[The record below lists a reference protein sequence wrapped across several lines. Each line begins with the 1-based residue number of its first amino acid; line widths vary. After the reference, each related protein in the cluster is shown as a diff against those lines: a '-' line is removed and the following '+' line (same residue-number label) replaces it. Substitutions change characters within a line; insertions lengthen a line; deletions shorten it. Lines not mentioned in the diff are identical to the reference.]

1 MDSNVTKRTRQLT
14 GSLAAG
20 WALLAIGLS
29 VSTLIAPHSGPHMPV
44 RTSIIAGV
52 AVVHA
57 LSDSARRAGV
67 EEGDRLLAVDG
78 VSAIEAL
85 WKRDLQEGVPNTYRF
100 AKPDGS
106 ERVVTLEPVSVEEV
120 GRQSDVLIHLSLL
133 FVSALY
139 LVVALAVWWTRQASP
154 EAWALLLYCSTMSV
168 LISTA
173 IRVDVIPWAAT
184 RVLATLPFLGATT
197 FHLFTT
203 YPVEPRWVQKRP
215 RIRMVPYLVAGLILI
230 GVVLQPVLGIPADW
244 IVAAAFI
251 FGVGTSLA
259 SIGILAAGRRQAREE
274 GIGDRADLMLLA
286 GLVSLL
292 PALLTLVFEW
302 FVPTRLPWYLAL
314 LWVGFFPIAVGYGML
329 QNQLFEF
336 KLAARSSA
344 AYGAATL
351 AITGIFA
358 FMITFADELVARYGV
373 NVRSVQVVL
382 LFLAI
387 LAFNPLRERMQ
398 RLVDN
403 FFDRDRSRYRLAV
416 REISEAMVSMLSM
429 GEIGDR
435 ILAALTDT
443 MGVSRAM
450 VLLFDERDRV
460 LRASAWRGDWDQEDI
475 EIEIPSDHPI
485 WKHLWLRREELARS
499 DFDDE
504 PDPEK
509 RESCWDIYDTLEVEL
524 LVPILFGVDLL
535 GVIAVGRK
543 LSGERLGTDDRQ
555 LLRTLANQSSIAIE
569 NAKAFDEI
577 AKLNESLEARVEM
590 RTRELQETQNQL
602 MQSEKLKSLGQLVA
616 GVAHELN
623 NPIGFVHAN
632 LQLLDEF
639 IGKLEEAQD
648 KGLDTTRY
656 REAITKLL
664 LRSREGTERVKQIV
678 QDLRTFSRT
687 DQADLQMAQ
696 LTDEIDR
703 TLALMEPRFK
713 GLIEVVRDY
722 EPLPEIRCYPGQL
735 NQVFLNLLMNACDVL
750 EEGGRITIRAR
761 AIDGGVR
768 LEFEDTGPGI
778 PEDIR
783 RHIFNPFFT
792 TKEVGKGTG
801 LGLSL
806 SHGIIERHG
815 GKIRIESAPGGGAR
829 FVIELPLSAPRS
841 PDDEADGIDRADGP
855 STPDDTNDPSRE
867 TGATR
872 VAGSRGD
879 DPARSGT
886 G

>member
-1 MDSNVTKRTRQLT
+1 MDSDTTRRTRQLT
-14 GSLAAG
+14 GTAAAM

-29 VSTLIAPHSGPHMPV
+29 IFSLVSPRAGPQLPV
-44 RTSIIAGV
+44 RTSIISGI

-57 LSDSARRAGV
+57 MSDSAAAAGV
-67 EEGDRLLAVDG
+67 AEGDQLLSVDG
-78 VSAIEAL
+78 VPAIQVL
-85 WKRDLQEGVPNTYRF
+85 WEPSLELGVVDTYRF
-100 AKPDGS
+100 RKPDGTVLTAS
-106 ERVVTLEPVSVEEV
+106 LAPALVGDVEKT
-120 GRQSDVLIHLSLL
+120 SDVLLHLGLL
-133 FVSALY
+133 LVSSLY
-139 LVVALAVWWTRQASP
+139 LVVALTVWWTRQASS
-154 EAWALLLYCSTMSV
+154 ESWALLLYCSTMSV
-168 LISTA
+168 LLSSA
-173 IRVDVIPWAAT
+173 IRVDLIPWAPT

-203 YPVEPRWVQKRP
+203 YPIEPYWIVKRP
-215 RIRMVPYLVAGLILI
+215 RIRFIPYAIATLIMI
-230 GVVLQPVLGIPADW
+230 GIATQSAMGIPPTW
-244 IVAAAFI
+244 IATTAFG
-251 FGVGTSLA
+251 FGVGTSVA
-259 SIGILAAGRRQAREE
+259 SIGILALGRRQAREA
-274 GIGDRADLMLLA
+274 GVGDRADLMLLA

-292 PALLTLVFEW
+292 PALLALIAEW
-302 FVPTRLPWYLAL
+302 VVPTALPWYIAL
-314 LWVGFFPIAVGYGML
+314 LWVGFFPVAVGYGMVRR
-329 QNQLFEF
+329 QLFEF
-336 KLAARSSA
+336 RLAARSSA

-351 AITGIFA
+351 AITGVFA

-398 RLVDN
+398 GLVDN

-429 GEIGDR
+429 NEIGDR
-435 ILAALTDT
+435 ILVALTDA

-450 VLLFDERDRV
+450 VLLFDEGDRV
-460 LRASAWRGDWDQEDI
+460 LRVSARRGDWDQDDMD
-475 EIEIPSDHPI
+475 IEIPSDHPL
-485 WKHLWLRREELARS
+485 WKHLWLRREELTRA

-504 PDPEK
+504 PDSER
-509 RESCWDIYDTLEVEL
+509 RESCWDVYDTLEIEL

-543 LSGERLGTDDRQ
+543 LSGERLGTDDRE

-577 AKLNESLEARVEM
+577 AKLNESLEARVES

-639 IGKLEEAQD
+639 IEKLAVAQENEA
-648 KGLDTTRY
+648 DTTQY
-656 REAITKLL
+656 RDAIKKLL
-664 LRSREGTERVKQIV
+664 SRSREGTERVKQIV
-678 QDLRTFSRT
+678 QDLRTFSRV
-687 DQADLQMAQ
+687 DHADLQMAQ

-713 GLIEVVRDY
+713 GSIEVVREY
-722 EPLPEIRCYPGQL
+722 EELPEVRCFPGQL

-750 EEGGRITIRAR
+750 DEQEGGTITIRTKATL
-761 AIDGGVR
+761 DGVR
-768 LEFEDTGPGI
+768 IEFEDSGPGI
-778 PEDIR
+778 PVEVQTR
-783 RHIFNPFFT
+783 IFDPFFT

-815 GKIRIESAPGGGAR
+815 GRIQIVSGTGHGTI
-829 FVIELPLSAPRS
+829 FQIELPLEASEVEETES
-841 PDDEADGIDRADGP
+841 PVQA
-855 STPDDTNDPSRE
+855 
-867 TGATR
+867 
-872 VAGSRGD
+872 V
-879 DPARSGT
+879 
-886 G
+886 

>member
-1 MDSNVTKRTRQLT
+1 MDPATTRRMRQII
-14 GSLAAG
+14 GSLAAI

-29 VSTLIAPHSGPHMPV
+29 VFILVYPLEGPQLPV
-44 RTSIIAGV
+44 RTSIIAGI

-57 LSDSARRAGV
+57 TSEAAAAAGIDEGDQLLTIGGLPAIQVLLEPRLEAGV
-67 EEGDRLLAVDG
+67 LD
-78 VSAIEAL
+78 S
-85 WKRDLQEGVPNTYRF
+85 YRVR
-100 AKPDGS
+100 KPDG
-106 ERVVTLEPVSVEEV
+106 RVLTASLEPVWP
-120 GRQSDVLIHLSLL
+120 SDVEKPGDVLLHLGLL
-133 FVSALY
+133 LVSSLY
-139 LVVALAVWWTRQASP
+139 LIVGLAVWWSQPSSRES
-154 EAWALLLYCSTMSV
+154 WALLLYCSTMCALLS
-168 LISTA
+168 SA
-173 IRVDVIPWAAT
+173 IRVDIIPWAAT
-184 RVLATLPFLGATT
+184 RVLCTLPFLGATT

-203 YPVEPRWVQKRP
+203 YPIEPRWITNQP
-215 RIRMVPYLVAGLILI
+215 RLRTIPYLIAGLICFAI
-230 GVVLQPVLGIPADW
+230 VSQRAMGMPPTW
-244 IVAAAFI
+244 IASAAFS
-251 FGVGTSLA
+251 FG
-259 SIGILAAGRRQAREE
+259 IGLSVVSVAILAAGRRQAREA

-286 GLVSLL
+286 GVISLM
-292 PALLTLVFEW
+292 PAFLALILEW
-302 FVPTRLPWYLAL
+302 FTPMALPVYLAL
-314 LWVGFFPIAVGYGML
+314 LWVGIFPVAVGYGMVRR
-329 QNQLFEF
+329 QLFDF
-336 KLAARSSA
+336 RIAAKSSA

-351 AITGIFA
+351 AITGVFA

-398 RLVDN
+398 GLVDN
-403 FFDRDRSRYRLAV
+403 FFDRDRSRYRQAV

-429 GEIGDR
+429 EEIGDR

-443 MGVSRAM
+443 MGVSRAI
-450 VLLFDERDRV
+450 VLLFDENDRV
-460 LRASAWRGDWDQEDI
+460 LRASAWRGDWDQDDI
-475 EIEIPSDHPI
+475 GVEIPSEHPI
-485 WKHLWLRREELARS
+485 WKHLWMRREELARS

-504 PDPEK
+504 PDSQK
-509 RESCWDIYDTLEVEL
+509 REDCWDIYDTFEIEL

-543 LSGERLGTDDRQ
+543 LSGERLAGDDRQ

-577 AKLNESLEARVEM
+577 AKLNESLEARVEE
-590 RTRELQETQNQL
+590 RTRELQDTQNQL

-639 IGKLEEAQD
+639 IEKLIAAQA
-648 KGLDTTRY
+648 KGEDATRH

-664 LRSREGTERVKQIV
+664 SRSREGTERVKQIV

-687 DQADLQMAQ
+687 DQAELQSAN
-696 LTDEIDR
+696 LIEEIDR

-713 GLIEVVRDY
+713 GVVEVVREY
-722 EPLPEIRCYPGQL
+722 EELPDVTCYPGQL

-750 EEGGRITIRAR
+750 EDANGGRVTIRTEPTE
-761 AIDGGVR
+761 GGVR

-778 PEDIR
+778 PPEVQTR
-783 RHIFNPFFT
+783 IFDPFFT

-815 GKIRIESAPGGGAR
+815 GRIHIVSTPKAGAT
-829 FVIELPLSAPRS
+829 FVIELPLVAPES
-841 PDDEADGIDRADGP
+841 LDGESD
-855 STPDDTNDPSRE
+855 
-867 TGATR
+867 
-872 VAGSRGD
+872 
-879 DPARSGT
+879 
-886 G
+886 

>member
-1 MDSNVTKRTRQLT
+1 M
-14 GSLAAG
+14 
-20 WALLAIGLS
+20 WAILAIVLS
-29 VSTLIAPHSGPHMPV
+29 VSALIVPRSGPRMPV
-44 RTSIIAGV
+44 RMSIIAGV

-57 LSDSARRAGV
+57 MSANAAAAGI
-67 EEGDRLLAVDG
+67 EEGDQLVSVDG
-78 VSAIEAL
+78 VPVIQVLLEMKL
-85 WKRDLQEGVPNTYRF
+85 EDGVAGVYQF
-100 AKPDGS
+100 KKPDGS
-106 ERVVTLEPVSVEEV
+106 KLLVSLEPVHSADVEKL
-120 GRQSDVLIHLSLL
+120 SDVLIHLALL
-133 FVSALY
+133 LVSSLY
-139 LVVALAVWWTRQASP
+139 LVIALVVWWTRQASS
-154 EAWALLLYCSTMSV
+154 ESWALLLFCSTMSV

-173 IRVDVIPWAAT
+173 IRVDIIPWAAT

-203 YPVEPRWVQKRP
+203 YPVEPRWVMKRP
-215 RIRMVPYLVAGLILI
+215 HIRVIPYVIATVILLGLMT
-230 GVVLQPVLGIPADW
+230 QSAMGIPPDQIA
-244 IVAAAFI
+244 AAAFI
-251 FGVGTSLA
+251 FGVGTSLV
-259 SIGILAAGRRQAREE
+259 SIGILAAGRRQAREA

-292 PALLTLVFEW
+292 PALLALFAEW
-302 FVPTRLPWYLAL
+302 FVPTRLPWYIAL
-314 LWVGFFPIAVGYGML
+314 LWVGLFPIAVGYGMVRK
-329 QNQLFEF
+329 QLFEF
-336 KLAARSSA
+336 RLAAKSSA

-398 RLVDN
+398 GLVDN

-429 GEIGDR
+429 REIGDR
-435 ILAALTDT
+435 ILVALTDT

-450 VLLFDERDRV
+450 VLLFDEGDRV
-460 LRASAWRGDWDQEDI
+460 LRASAWRGDWDQGDI
-475 EIEIPSDHPI
+475 ETEISSEHPL
-485 WKHLWLRREELARS
+485 WKHLWMRREELSRS
-499 DFDDE
+499 DFDED

-543 LSGERLGTDDRQ
+543 LSGERLASDDRE

-590 RTRELQETQNQL
+590 RTRELQDTQNQL
-602 MQSEKLKSLGQLVA
+602 AHSEKLKSLGQMVA

-623 NPIGFVHAN
+623 NPIGFIHAN
-632 LQLLDEF
+632 LQLVDEF
-639 IGKLEEAQD
+639 IEKLVAAQES
-648 KGLDTTRY
+648 GLDASQY
-656 REAITKLL
+656 RDAITKLL
-664 LRSREGTERVKQIV
+664 ARSREGTERVKKIV

-696 LTDEIDR
+696 LTDEIDS

-713 GLIEVVRDY
+713 GHVEVIRDY
-722 EPLPEIRCYPGQL
+722 QILPQVLCYPGQL

-750 EEGGRITIRAR
+750 EEAGTITIRAQP
-761 AIDGGVR
+761 IPEGVR
-768 LEFEDTGPGI
+768 IEFEDSGPGI
-778 PEDIR
+778 PADVQTR
-783 RHIFNPFFT
+783 IFDPFFT

-815 GKIRIESAPGGGAR
+815 GRIQIVSPPGEGAI
-829 FVIELPLSAPRS
+829 FQIELPLVAP
-841 PDDEADGIDRADGP
+841 EIE
-855 STPDDTNDPSRE
+855 NDVDVPIAAQ
-867 TGATR
+867 TGT
-872 VAGSRGD
+872 
-879 DPARSGT
+879 
-886 G
+886 

>member
-1 MDSNVTKRTRQLT
+1 MHPETTRRTRQLT
-14 GSLAAG
+14 GTAAAM

-29 VSTLIAPHSGPHMPV
+29 IFSLISPRPGPQLPV

-57 LSDSARRAGV
+57 MSDVAVAAGIESGDQLLS
-67 EEGDRLLAVDG
+67 VDG
-78 VSAIEAL
+78 IPAIQAIWEPTL
-85 WKRDLQEGVPNTYRF
+85 ETGVVDTYRVL
-100 AKPDGS
+100 KPDGS
-106 ERVVTLEPVSVEEV
+106 ILTASLAPVLAGDVDST
-120 GRQSDVLIHLSLL
+120 SDALLHLGLL
-133 FVSALY
+133 LVSSLY
-139 LVVALAVWWTRQASP
+139 LVVALTVWWTRQASA
-154 EAWALLLYCSTMSV
+154 ESWALLLYCSTMSV
-168 LISTA
+168 LLSSA
-173 IRVDVIPWAAT
+173 IRVDIIPWAPT

-203 YPVEPRWVQKRP
+203 YPIEPVWVSKRR
-215 RIRMVPYLVAGLILI
+215 RIRLIPYIIALSILV
-230 GVVLQPVLGIPADW
+230 GVVTQSAMGIPPTW
-244 IVAAAFI
+244 IATTAFV
-251 FGVGTSLA
+251 FAMGTSIA
-259 SIGILAAGRRQAREE
+259 SIVILAMGRSQARQA

-292 PALLTLVFEW
+292 PALLALIAEW
-302 FVPTRLPWYLAL
+302 VVPTALPWYIAL
-314 LWVGFFPIAVGYGML
+314 LWVGFFPVAVGYGMIRR
-329 QNQLFEF
+329 QLFEF
-336 KLAARSSA
+336 RLAAKSSA

-351 AITGIFA
+351 AITGVFA

-398 RLVDN
+398 GLVDN

-416 REISEAMVSMLSM
+416 REISEAMVSMLSLN
-429 GEIGDR
+429 EIGDR

-450 VLLFDERDRV
+450 VLLFDEGDRV
-460 LRASAWRGDWDQEDI
+460 LRATAWRGDWEQEDI
-475 EIEIPSDHPI
+475 DAEIPSDHPI
-485 WKHLWLRREELARS
+485 WKHLWMRREELARS
-499 DFDDE
+499 DFDDD

-543 LSGERLGTDDRQ
+543 LSGERLATDDRQ

-577 AKLNESLEARVEM
+577 AKLNESLEMRVEE
-590 RTRELQETQNQL
+590 RTRELQETQTQL

-632 LQLLDEF
+632 LQLIDEF
-639 IGKLEEAQD
+639 VDKAAAARDAGRSEEAN
-648 KGLDTTRY
+648 RH
-656 REAITKLL
+656 REAIKKLL
-664 LRSREGTERVKQIV
+664 SRSREGTERVKQIV
-678 QDLRTFSRT
+678 QDLRTFSRM
-687 DQADLQMAQ
+687 DQAHLQMAQ

-713 GLIEVVRDY
+713 GSIEVVRDY
-722 EPLPEIRCYPGQL
+722 QPLPEVRCFPGQL
-735 NQVFLNLLMNACDVL
+735 NQVFLNLLMNACDVI
-750 EEGGRITIRAR
+750 EDDGKITIRTR
-761 AIDGGVR
+761 PIRNGVR
-768 LEFEDTGPGI
+768 LEFEDSGPGI
-778 PEDIR
+778 SAEVAMR
-783 RHIFNPFFT
+783 IFDPFFT

-815 GKIRIESAPGGGAR
+815 GRIQIVSGPGEGAI
-829 FVIELPLSAPRS
+829 FQIELPLEAPEIAEEGVEGRTPSSA
-841 PDDEADGIDRADGP
+841 
-855 STPDDTNDPSRE
+855 ST
-867 TGATR
+867 
-872 VAGSRGD
+872 V
-879 DPARSGT
+879 
-886 G
+886 

>member
-1 MDSNVTKRTRQLT
+1 MERATMRRTRQIT
-14 GSLAAG
+14 GGLAAI
-20 WALLAIGLS
+20 WALVAIGIS
-29 VSTLIAPHSGPHMPV
+29 VFTLLWPSPGPQLPV
-44 RTSIIAGV
+44 RTSLIAGV

-57 LSDSARRAGV
+57 RGEAAEAAGI
-67 EEGDRLLAVDG
+67 EEGDQLLSVDDRP
-78 VSAIEAL
+78 AIEAIWNPRL
-85 WKRDLQEGVPNTYRF
+85 AAGVAANYRF
-100 AKPDGS
+100 RKPDG
-106 ERVVTLEPVSVEEV
+106 RVVTASLEPVFGSDVETT
-120 GRQSDVLIHLSLL
+120 SDVLLHLGLL
-133 FVSALY
+133 LVSSLY
-139 LVVALAVWWTRQASP
+139 LVVALGVWWSRHATR

-168 LISTA
+168 LLSSA
-173 IRVDVIPWAAT
+173 IRVDLIPWAAT

-203 YPVEPRWVQKRP
+203 YPVEPRWVMKRR
-215 RIRMVPYLVAGLILI
+215 RIRLVPYAIASLLSL
-230 GVVLQPVLGIPADW
+230 GVVSQSAMHFPPNWIANGVFVFGIGLS
-244 IVAAAFI
+244 IV
-251 FGVGTSLA
+251 SLA
-259 SIGILAAGRRQAREE
+259 ILAAGRRQAREA
-274 GIGDRADLMLLA
+274 GLGDRADLILAA

-292 PALLTLVFEW
+292 PALLALIVEW
-302 FVPTRLPWYLAL
+302 VTPTAIPWYLGL
-314 LWVGFFPIAVGYGML
+314 LWVGVFPVAVGYGMVRR
-329 QNQLFEF
+329 QLFDF
-336 KLAARSSA
+336 RIAAKSSA

-398 RLVDN
+398 GLVDN

-416 REISEAMVSMLSM
+416 REISEAMVSMLSL

-450 VLLFDERDRV
+450 VLLFDESDRV
-460 LRASAWRGDWDQEDI
+460 LRAEAWRGDWDQEDI
-475 EIEIPSDHPI
+475 DIEIPSDHPI
-485 WKHLWLRREELARS
+485 WKHLWMRREELARS
-499 DFDDE
+499 DFDDD

-509 RESCWDIYDTLEVEL
+509 RESCWDIYDTLEIEL

-543 LSGERLGTDDRQ
+543 LSGERLAGDDRQ
-555 LLRTLANQSSIAIE
+555 LLRTLANQSSIAME

-577 AKLNESLEARVEM
+577 AKLNESLEARVDE

-602 MQSEKLKSLGQLVA
+602 MQAEKLKSLGQLVA

-639 IGKLEEAQD
+639 IEKLVAAQD
-648 KGLDTTRY
+648 RGEDASQY
-656 REAITKLL
+656 RDAITKLL
-664 LRSREGTERVKQIV
+664 SRSREGTERVKQIV

-687 DQADLQMAQ
+687 DQADLQMAN

-703 TLALMEPRFK
+703 TLALMEPQFK
-713 GLIEVVRDY
+713 VGIEVVREY
-722 EPLPEIRCYPGQL
+722 EDLPEVRCYPGQL

-750 EEGGRITIRAR
+750 GDGGRITIRAEPTQN
-761 AIDGGVR
+761 GVR
-768 LEFEDTGPGI
+768 LEFQDSGPGI
-778 PEDIR
+778 PPEVQSR
-783 RHIFNPFFT
+783 IFDPFFT

-815 GKIRIESAPGGGAR
+815 GRIQVESGPGRGTR
-829 FVIELPLSAPRS
+829 FVIELPLVAPVIE
-841 PDDEADGIDRADGP
+841 DEEELLDA
-855 STPDDTNDPSRE
+855 N
-867 TGATR
+867 
-872 VAGSRGD
+872 
-879 DPARSGT
+879 
-886 G
+886 

>member
-1 MDSNVTKRTRQLT
+1 MDPNMTRRTRQIT
-14 GSLAAG
+14 GTAAAM

-29 VSTLIAPHSGPHMPV
+29 IFALISPRPGPQLPV
-44 RTSIIAGV
+44 RTSIISGI

-57 LSDSARRAGV
+57 MSAGAEAAGV
-67 EEGDRLLAVDG
+67 ETGDQLLSVSGVPAIQAIWEPTLETGVVDTYRLL
-78 VSAIEAL
+78 
-85 WKRDLQEGVPNTYRF
+85 
-100 AKPDGS
+100 KPDGS
-106 ERVVTLEPVSVEEV
+106 ILTASLAPVLAGDVEKT
-120 GRQSDVLIHLSLL
+120 SDVLLHLGLL
-133 FVSALY
+133 LVSSLY
-139 LVVALAVWWTRQASP
+139 LVVALTVWWTRQASS
-154 EAWALLLYCSTMSV
+154 ESWALLLYCSTMSV
-168 LISTA
+168 LLSSA
-173 IRVDVIPWAAT
+173 IRVDIIPWAAT
-184 RVLATLPFLGATT
+184 RVLGTLPFLGATT

-203 YPVEPRWVQKRP
+203 YPIEPHWIVKRR
-215 RIRMVPYLVAGLILI
+215 RIRFIPYLIAFAIMITVGTQSAM
-230 GVVLQPVLGIPADW
+230 GIPPNW
-244 IVAAAFI
+244 IAMTAFG
-251 FGVGTSLA
+251 FGIGTSVA
-259 SIGILAAGRRQAREE
+259 SIAILAMGRSQARQA

-292 PALLTLVFEW
+292 PAFIALIAEW
-302 FVPTRLPWYLAL
+302 VVPTALPWYIAL
-314 LWVGFFPIAVGYGML
+314 LWAGIFPVAVGYGMIRR
-329 QNQLFEF
+329 QLFEF
-336 KLAARSSA
+336 RLAAKSSA

-351 AITGIFA
+351 AITGVFA

-373 NVRSVQVVL
+373 DVRSVQVVL

-398 RLVDN
+398 GLVDN

-429 GEIGDR
+429 NEIGDR

-450 VLLFDERDRV
+450 VLLFDDGARV

-475 EIEIPSDHPI
+475 ETEIPSDHPI
-485 WKHLWLRREELARS
+485 WKHLWMRREELARS
-499 DFDDE
+499 DFDDD

-509 RESCWDIYDTLEVEL
+509 RESCWDIYDTLEIEL

-543 LSGERLGTDDRQ
+543 LSGERLATDDRQ
-555 LLRTLANQSSIAIE
+555 LLRTLANQSAIAIE

-577 AKLNESLEARVEM
+577 AKLNESLEMRVEK
-590 RTRELQETQNQL
+590 RTLELQETQNQL

-632 LQLLDEF
+632 LQLIDEF
-639 IGKLEEAQD
+639 VD
-648 KGLDTTRY
+648 KAAAARDAGRSDDADRH
-656 REAITKLL
+656 REAIKKLL
-664 LRSREGTERVKQIV
+664 SRSREGTERVKQIV
-678 QDLRTFSRT
+678 QDLRTFSRM

-713 GLIEVVRDY
+713 GAIEVAREYQPIPEVR
-722 EPLPEIRCYPGQL
+722 CFPGQL

-750 EEGGRITIRAR
+750 DDDGGTITIRTQPSDA
-761 AIDGGVR
+761 GVR
-768 LEFEDTGPGI
+768 IDFQDSGPGI
-778 PEDIR
+778 PAEVASR
-783 RHIFNPFFT
+783 IFDPFFT

-815 GKIRIESAPGGGAR
+815 GRIQIISAPGEGATFR
-829 FVIELPLSAPRS
+829 IDLPL
-841 PDDEADGIDRADGP
+841 EAQ
-855 STPDDTNDPSRE
+855 E
-867 TGATR
+867 TGDEDEDATASSAAP
-872 VAGSRGD
+872 V
-879 DPARSGT
+879 
-886 G
+886 

>member
-1 MDSNVTKRTRQLT
+1 MVPNVTKRTRQLT
-14 GSLAAG
+14 GSLAAM
-20 WALLAIGLS
+20 WALLAIVLS
-29 VSTLIAPHSGPHMPV
+29 VSALIAPGSGPQLPV

-57 LSDSARRAGV
+57 MSDSAAAAGI
-67 EEGDRLLAVDG
+67 EKGDQLVSVDDVPAIQVLWEMDLEDG
-78 VSAIEAL
+78 VAGRYQF
-85 WKRDLQEGVPNTYRF
+85 K
-100 AKPDGS
+100 KPDGS
-106 ERVVTLEPVSVEEV
+106 ELVASLEPVLAKDVDKP
-120 GRQSDVLIHLSLL
+120 SDVLIHLALL
-133 FVSALY
+133 LVSSLY
-139 LVVALAVWWTRQASP
+139 LIVALAVWWTRQAS
-154 EAWALLLYCSTMSV
+154 ADSWALLLFCSTMSV

-173 IRVDVIPWAAT
+173 VRVDIIPWAAT

-203 YPVEPRWVQKRP
+203 YPVEPRWVMKRP
-215 RIRMVPYLVAGLILI
+215 RIRLIPYVIASVILLGLMA
-230 GVVLQPVLGIPADW
+230 QSAMKFSPEW
-244 IVAAAFI
+244 IVASAFI

-259 SIGILAAGRRQAREE
+259 SIGILAAGRRQAREA

-292 PALLTLVFEW
+292 PALLALLTEW
-302 FVPTRLPWYLAL
+302 FVPTALPWYLAL
-314 LWVGFFPIAVGYGML
+314 LWVGFFPIAVGFGMARK
-329 QNQLFEF
+329 QLFEF
-336 KLAARSSA
+336 RLAAKSSA

-373 NVRSVQVVL
+373 NVRSAQVVF

-398 RLVDN
+398 GLVDN

-429 GEIGDR
+429 REIGDR
-435 ILAALTDT
+435 ILVALTDT

-450 VLLFDERDRV
+450 VLLFDESDRV
-460 LRASAWRGDWDQEDI
+460 LRASAWRGDWDQDDI
-475 EIEIPSDHPI
+475 DTEIPSDHPL
-485 WKHLWLRREELARS
+485 WKHLWMRREELLRS

-509 RESCWDIYDTLEVEL
+509 RESCWDIYDSLEVEL

-543 LSGERLGTDDRQ
+543 LSGERLATDDRQ

-577 AKLNESLEARVEM
+577 AKLNESLEARVEK

-639 IGKLEEAQD
+639 IEKLVASQESGDDA
-648 KGLDTTRY
+648 TRY
-656 REAITKLL
+656 RDAISKLL
-664 LRSREGTERVKQIV
+664 SRSREGTERVKKIV

-696 LTDEIDR
+696 LTDEIDS
-703 TLALMEPRFK
+703 TLALMEPQFK
-713 GLIEVVRDY
+713 GHIEVIREY
-722 EPLPEIRCYPGQL
+722 QPLPEVLCYPGQL

-750 EEGGRITIRAR
+750 EAGGTITIRAQP
-761 AIDGGVR
+761 IEEGVR
-768 LEFEDTGPGI
+768 LEFQDSGPGI
-778 PEDIR
+778 PADVQR
-783 RHIFNPFFT
+783 QIFDPFFT

-815 GKIRIESAPGGGAR
+815 GRIQIVSRPGEGAI
-829 FVIELPLSAPRS
+829 FQIELPLVAP
-841 PDDEADGIDRADGP
+841 GIEGEEG
-855 STPDDTNDPSRE
+855 E
-867 TGATR
+867 TAT
-872 VAGSRGD
+872 
-879 DPARSGT
+879 T
-886 G
+886 

>member
-1 MDSNVTKRTRQLT
+1 MDSDTTRRIRQLT
-14 GSLAAG
+14 GTGSAM
-20 WALLAIGLS
+20 WALLAIALS
-29 VSTLIAPHSGPHMPV
+29 TFSLISPRPGPQLPV

-57 LSDSARRAGV
+57 MSESAAAAGV
-67 EEGDRLLAVDG
+67 EEGDQLLSIDGIPAIQSLWSPSLEMGVVD
-78 VSAIEAL
+78 S
-85 WKRDLQEGVPNTYRF
+85 YRF
-100 AKPDGS
+100 HKPDGS
-106 ERVVTLEPVSVEEV
+106 ILTASLEPVRAGDVE
-120 GRQSDVLIHLSLL
+120 QTSDVLLHLGLL
-133 FVSALY
+133 LDSALY
-139 LVVALAVWWTRQASP
+139 LAVGLAVWWTRPANAAS
-154 EAWALLLYCSTMSV
+154 WAMLLYCSTMSV
-168 LISTA
+168 LLSTA
-173 IRVDVIPWAAT
+173 IRADLIPWAPT

-203 YPVEPRWVQKRP
+203 YPIEPRWIRRRR
-215 RIRMVPYLVAGLILI
+215 RIRLIPYLIATAILF
-230 GVVLQPVLGIPADW
+230 GVVSQSAMGIPPNW
-244 IVAAAFI
+244 IAATAFI
-251 FGVGTSLA
+251 FGIGVSVASLA
-259 SIGILAAGRRQAREE
+259 ILAIGRGEAHQA

-286 GLVSLL
+286 GMVSLL
-292 PALLTLVFEW
+292 PGLLVLIAEWVF
-302 FVPTRLPWYLAL
+302 PTSIPWYLAL
-314 LWVGFFPIAVGYGML
+314 LWVGFFPLAVGYGMVRR
-329 QNQLFEF
+329 QLFEF
-336 KLAARSSA
+336 RLAARSSA

-351 AITGIFA
+351 AITGVFA

-398 RLVDN
+398 GLVDS

-429 GEIGDR
+429 NEIGDR

-450 VLLFDERDRV
+450 VLLFDEGDRV
-460 LRASAWRGDWDQEDI
+460 LRASAWRGDWEQDDI
-475 EIEIPSDHPI
+475 DTEIPSDHPL
-485 WKHLWLRREELARS
+485 WKHLWMRREELARS

-504 PDPEK
+504 PDSEK
-509 RESCWDIYDTLEVEL
+509 RESCWDVYDTLEVEL

-543 LSGERLGTDDRQ
+543 LSGERLAADDRQ

-577 AKLNESLEARVEM
+577 AKLNESLEMRVEN

-639 IGKLEEAQD
+639 MEKLVAAQES
-648 KGLDTTRY
+648 GADTTQY
-656 REAITKLL
+656 RDAIKKLL
-664 LRSREGTERVKQIV
+664 SRSREGTERVKQIV
-678 QDLRTFSRT
+678 QDLRTFSRM

-713 GLIEVVRDY
+713 GSIEVVRDY
-722 EPLPEIRCYPGQL
+722 EALPEVRCFPGQL

-750 EEGGRITIRAR
+750 DAQEGGTITIRTR
-761 AIDGGVR
+761 RIDDGVR
-768 LEFEDTGPGI
+768 IEFEDSGPGI
-778 PEDIR
+778 PPEVQTRLFD
-783 RHIFNPFFT
+783 PFFT

-815 GKIRIESAPGGGAR
+815 GRIQVISEVGRGAI
-829 FVIELPLSAPRS
+829 FQIELPLEAP
-841 PDDEADGIDRADGP
+841 EIEEVE
-855 STPDDTNDPSRE
+855 E
-867 TGATR
+867 TESS
-872 VAGSRGD
+872 VA
-879 DPARSGT
+879 AL
-886 G
+886 

>member
-1 MDSNVTKRTRQLT
+1 MRRTRQMT
-14 GSLAAG
+14 GGLAAI
-20 WALLAIGLS
+20 WALVGIGLS
-29 VSTLIAPHSGPHMPV
+29 VFALVSPTPGPHLPV
-44 RTSIIAGV
+44 RTSLVAGV

-57 LSDSARRAGV
+57 LSESAAEAGI
-67 EEGDRLLAVDG
+67 EEGDQLLSVDGRPAIAAIWKPELEVG
-78 VSAIEAL
+78 VSAI
-85 WKRDLQEGVPNTYRF
+85 YRF
-100 AKPDGS
+100 QKPDGRIVRAS
-106 ERVVTLEPVSVEEV
+106 LEPVPAEDVEKP
-120 GRQSDVLIHLSLL
+120 SDVLLHLGLL
-133 FVSALY
+133 LVSSLY
-139 LVVALAVWWTRQASP
+139 LAIALAVWWSRHATR

-168 LISTA
+168 LLSSA

-184 RVLATLPFLGATT
+184 RLLATLPFLGATT

-203 YPVEPRWVQKRP
+203 YPIEPRWVMKRR
-215 RIRMVPYLVAGLILI
+215 RIRLIPYAIASLLFVGVISQSAMHIPPTWVAS
-230 GVVLQPVLGIPADW
+230 AS
-244 IVAAAFI
+244 FI
-251 FGVGTSLA
+251 FGIGL
-259 SIGILAAGRRQAREE
+259 SIVSVLILALGRRQAREA

-292 PALLTLVFEW
+292 PLLVALIVEW
-302 FVPTRLPWYLAL
+302 VTPTALPWYVGL
-314 LWVGFFPIAVGYGML
+314 LWVGFFPIAVGYGMVRR
-329 QNQLFEF
+329 QLFDVRI
-336 KLAARSSA
+336 AAKSSA

-358 FMITFADELVARYGV
+358 FMITFADELVTRYGV

-398 RLVDN
+398 RLVDG

-416 REISEAMVSMLSM
+416 REISEAMVSMLSLR
-429 GEIGDR
+429 EIGDR

-450 VLLFDERDRV
+450 VLLFDEGDRV
-460 LRASAWRGDWDQEDI
+460 LRVEAWRGDWDQEDI
-475 EIEIPSDHPI
+475 DIEIPSDHPI
-485 WKHLWLRREELARS
+485 WKHLWMRREELARS

-504 PDPEK
+504 PEPEK
-509 RESCWDIYDTLEVEL
+509 RESCWDIYDTLEIEL
-524 LVPILFGVDLL
+524 IVPILFGVDLL

-543 LSGERLGTDDRQ
+543 LSGERLAADDRQ

-577 AKLNESLEARVEM
+577 AKLNESLEARVDE

-602 MQSEKLKSLGQLVA
+602 MQAEKLKSLGQLVA

-639 IGKLEEAQD
+639 IEKLIAAQERGEET
-648 KGLDTTRY
+648 GPT

-664 LRSREGTERVKQIV
+664 ARSREGTERVKKIV

-687 DQADLQMAQ
+687 DQADLQQAS

-713 GLIEVVRDY
+713 GVIDVVREY
-722 EPLPEIRCYPGQL
+722 EELPEVRCYPGQL

-750 EEGGRITIRAR
+750 ENGGRITIRAEPI
-761 AIDGGVR
+761 ANGVR
-768 LEFEDTGPGI
+768 LEFQDSGPGI
-778 PEDIR
+778 PPEVQGR
-783 RHIFNPFFT
+783 IFDPFFT
-792 TKEVGKGTG
+792 TKEIGKGTG

-815 GKIRIESAPGGGAR
+815 GRIHVESRPGEGTC
-829 FVIELPLSAPRS
+829 FVIELPLVAPVS
-841 PDDEADGIDRADGP
+841 PDEVEESGP
-855 STPDDTNDPSRE
+855 VDP
-867 TGATR
+867 
-872 VAGSRGD
+872 VASSV
-879 DPARSGT
+879 A
-886 G
+886 